1 MASAFVYVTSAHHLQ
16 SRVTSAAWPYSA
28 RLLLTWHMVATGVQI
43 DVVTA
48 IVLGVVYTVSAILII
63 TLQNGY
69 IDLFN

>member
-1 MASAFVYVTSAHHLQ
+1 
-16 SRVTSAAWPYSA
+16 
-28 RLLLTWHMVATGVQI
+28 MVAAGVQI